1 MNIWMIFAALVGGWM
16 VQLWLAMR
24 QSQTFLH
31 AQKTLRPLGT
41 VAVGK
46 GGRRYRGGVA
56 FVTLATDG
64 QRVTGAMGLR
74 GFTTFARPREIPAL
88 VGLRLNVVA
97 GDRPVPG
104 LKDNE
109 RAAAREAAGMLR
121 AARGTTGTGATN
133 ADVPESPLRTGAA
146 SPA

>member
-64 QRVTGAMGLR
+64 QRVTGAKSLR
-74 GFTTFARPREIPAL
+74 GLTTFARPTELPSL

-97 GDRPVPG
+97 GDRPLPG

-121 AARGTTGTGATN
+121 AARSSTGTGVTS
-133 ADVPESPLRTGAA
+133 ADVPDTPLRTGTA